1 MIVIKASGRTDVRA
15 LRKLATE
22 LSADEVEVAPQ
33 EVEAV
38 ARRRDRK
45 PPVSTL
51 PGAKISAETHSA
63 LMELRQVEAAAAGE
77 YEFA

>member
-33 EVEAV
+33 EVEAIT
-38 ARRRDRK
+38 RRRDRK

-51 PGAKISAETHSA
+51 PGAKISAETRNA
-63 LMELRQVEAAAAGE
+63 MMQLRPVEAAASGE
-77 YEFA
+77 NDFA